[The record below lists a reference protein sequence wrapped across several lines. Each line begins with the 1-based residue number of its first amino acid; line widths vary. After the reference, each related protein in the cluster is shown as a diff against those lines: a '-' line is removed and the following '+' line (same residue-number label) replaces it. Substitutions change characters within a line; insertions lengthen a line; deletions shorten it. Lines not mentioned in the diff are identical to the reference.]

1 MNIES
6 NSIELFTKFIRD
18 LTKTYPEIKS
28 ALYREYS
35 DCFDE
40 TIEKKY
46 DNFPKIVKFLDS
58 ITSYSDLI
66 VNKDEQLFIKN
77 ILLTEEVTFDK
88 LWKKNIT
95 LKTRNIIW
103 KYFQTFQIINI
114 NRNSSSKL
122 LDAINSI
129 EESEKEESKITRTK
143 SEEDIFLTD
152 DTISSNSSGEETGV
166 KTEDKKGQKVSEKME
181 QHPVEMEKKEKKK
194 IDKKTAK
201 ELNDYKKLTENVN
214 KSSSE
219 SELDDIL
226 GDLGDTKIGN
236 IAKEVADKIDIDSMV
251 EGISED
257 SDPMEVMA
265 QLMNPEKMSSIF
277 KNINEVMS
285 EQVNNGNLSNE
296 SLKEEAETIFNSM
309 SSNPLFSNAMNM
321 MNQNMRK

>member
-28 ALYREYS
+28 ALYREFS

-40 TIEKKY
+40 SIEKKY
-46 DNFPKIVKFLDS
+46 DNYPKIIKFLDS
-58 ITSYSDLI
+58 IVSYSDLI
-66 VNKDEQLFIKN
+66 VNKDEKLFTKN
-77 ILLTEEVTFDK
+77 ILLTAEVSFDK
-88 LWKKNIT
+88 LWEKNISS
-95 LKTRNIIW
+95 KTKNIIW

-114 NRNSSSKL
+114 NRNSSDKL

-129 EESEKEESKITRTK
+129 NDDEVDTKQDKDESPDGTK
-143 SEEDIFLTD
+143 
-152 DTISSNSSGEETGV
+152 
-166 KTEDKKGQKVSEKME
+166 
-181 QHPVEMEKKEKKK
+181 EKKKEEKKK

-219 SELDDIL
+219 SELDAIL

-236 IAKEVADKIDIDSMV
+236 IAKEVAEKIDIDSMV
-251 EGISED
+251 EGIDED

-285 EQVNNGNLSNE
+285 EQVSNGNLSNE
-296 SLKEEAETIFNSM
+296 SLKEEAETIFSNM

-321 MNQNMRK
+321 MNQTMGKK